1 MINTNRIV
9 PVTKIDLISLY
20 AVIMALIGTSYTTID
35 ATDVEGDFEMTSGS
49 GNVVASQPVTTFDF
63 ASGVSSATVYFVPA
77 YDYQGFSINGTA
89 VTPTMSPTSL
99 TVVPDGVSLY
109 KAALSSGAVTITKV
123 GV

>member
-20 AVIMALIGTSYTTID
+20 AVIMSLVGTSYTTID
-35 ATDVEGDFEMTSGS
+35 ATDVEGDFEMSSGS

-63 ASGVSSATVYFVPA
+63 ATGVTSAVVYFVAA

-89 VTPTMSPTSL
+89 VTPEAASVE
-99 TVVPDGVSLY
+99 VVPDGVSLY
-109 KAALSSGAVTITKV
+109 KATLASGKVTIAKV